1 MQTSSLD
8 YQYSNNTIILRIIIL
23 QCLAVLRCC
32 DLFVSGRLNIN

>member
-8 YQYSNNTIILRIIIL
+8 YQYSLLRNIRIIIL

-32 DLFVSGRLNIN
+32 ELFVSGRLNIK